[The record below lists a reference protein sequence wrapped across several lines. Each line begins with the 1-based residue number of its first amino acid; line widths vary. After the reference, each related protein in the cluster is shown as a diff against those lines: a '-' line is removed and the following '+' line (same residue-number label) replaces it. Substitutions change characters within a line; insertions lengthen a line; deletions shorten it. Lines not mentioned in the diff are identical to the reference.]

1 MIYGYDQDKEG
12 FIGRER
18 FKSKSIKNLYFASS
32 FGFPGGGFTGA
43 ILSGYR
49 TAKKILDPYFY
60 AKRIALCVIF
70 GTTVGT
76 GISML
81 AKMI

>member
-32 FGFPGGGFTGA
+32 FGFPGA

-49 TAKKILDPYFY
+49 TAKKILDPYFTQKGLHY
-60 AKRIALCVIF
+60 V
-70 GTTVGT
+70 
-76 GISML
+76 
-81 AKMI
+81 